1 MSDSKPPSP
10 AQLERLIQAFNDGQP
25 DASGRLFSELY
36 DQLRVIARYHL
47 QREAGSAT
55 LSPTALVHETYL
67 RFTGREIAELKDN
80 QHFLSLM
87 ARVMRQ
93 WMIDRARRLQ
103 SQKRGQ
109 RPMMETFVEDRISSD
124 QDGLD
129 PTELLALDRALSA
142 LQARDAEMARI
153 VEFRY
158 FMGFSIAETAQAM
171 NVSARSVARR
181 WQAARAWLL
190 VEMKS

>member
-1 MSDSKPPSP
+1 MNDPSP
-10 AQLERLIQAFNDGQP
+10 SSHDYLTLIEAFNEGQP
-25 DASGRLFSELY
+25 EASDLLFSKLY
-36 DQLRVIARYHL
+36 DQLRTIARYHL
-47 QREAGSAT
+47 QREAASAT

-67 RFTGREIAELKDN
+67 RFTGRPIAELKDN

-109 RPMMETFVEDRISSD
+109 RPLMSTFAEDRISSD

-129 PTELLALDRALSA
+129 PTELLALDQA
-142 LQARDAEMARI
+142 LQDLQTRDESMARI

-158 FMGFSIAETAQAM
+158 FMGFSIDETAQALDM
-171 NVSARSVARR
+171 SERSVTRR

-190 VEMKS
+190 VEMKT